1 MRKEDG
7 ATRLSNLINKT
18 TEFDDC
24 LYIKPLLA
32 AAHHLLKSDFKVY
45 GFNIRDVSPGHG
57 HQRLHSDYSP
67 VIPADNYCAL
77 NPLILLDPF
86 TADNGATRIVLG
98 SHLSG
103 LPPIVVAAQQ
113 QRGAT

>member
-32 AAHHLLKSDFKVY
+32 AAYHLLKSDFKVY

>member
-7 ATRLSNLINKT
+7 ATRLSNLVNKT

-32 AAHHLLKSDFKVY
+32 AAHHLLKS

-67 VIPADNYCAL
+67 VIPADNYCVL
-77 NPLILLDPF
+77 NSLILLDPF

-103 LPPIVVAAQQ
+103 LRPVVVAAQQ